1 MVAIFEQYLKVASL
15 KSTAERI
22 QKEQFRQVDDGSI
35 GAKVPDIEGE
45 NEDTSETEDEEVN
58 KAINMKGAY
67 DRNSTM
73 S

>member
-35 GAKVPDIEGE
+35 GAKVPNIEGE

-58 KAINMKGAY
+58 KAINVKGAY

>member
-58 KAINMKGAY
+58 KAINVKGAY